1 MWVLIFP
8 LNLYL
13 SMQEAR
19 NFYHVQEK
27 QRANRDEI
35 QRAKDKIVKLSRD
48 LGGLFD
54 GNVDPDL
61 LQQLSQGVE
70 GV

>member
-35 QRAKDKIVKLSRD
+35 QRAKDKIAKLSRD